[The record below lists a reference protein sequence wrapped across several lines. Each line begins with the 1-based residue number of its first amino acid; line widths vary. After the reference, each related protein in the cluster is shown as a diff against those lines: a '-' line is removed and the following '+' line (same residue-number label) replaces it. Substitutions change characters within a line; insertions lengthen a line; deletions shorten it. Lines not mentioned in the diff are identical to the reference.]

1 VRSLQ
6 NQLNFVLSFLG
17 ITDNLFSPTNVP
29 AGQMGLH
36 NQTDN
41 SISNGATVSSSSSS
55 SNSVPADAS
64 VNNENSVPS
73 QSQQSREAQ
82 SYADTVRKPAALSAP
97 LRHAVVSAVYADIEE
112 KDRRAKNIVI
122 SGMPSSAIPDKTFV
136 ENLCLAE
143 FEF

>member
-1 VRSLQ
+1 V
-6 NQLNFVLSFLG
+6 SFLG
-17 ITDNLFSPTNVP
+17 ITDNPFSPTNVP

-41 SISNGATVSSSSSS
+41 SISISNSATSSSWSS

-73 QSQQSREAQ
+73 HSQQSREAQ

-97 LRHAVVSAVYADIEE
+97 LRHAVISAVYADIE
-112 KDRRAKNIVI
+112 
-122 SGMPSSAIPDKTFV
+122 
-136 ENLCLAE
+136 
-143 FEF
+143 